1 MKNFKI
7 FGRNIILWRM
17 GSIKPKN
24 WKFHSGVLNLVV
36 HKIEPNTFKVI
47 KVGKGTNEVCIGWFV
62 RKLDQH
68 EGYYQAVLFKIFKI
82 SSAVGAERSRK
93 RSVVIDRSI
102 NHDTPV
108 RACTV
113 GSHAFSSIGLGR
125 STTLTAQL
133 RAAILPST
141 RTAAVA
147 VRLRG
152 SGHVVRVCAAH
163 RRACSDVDVIAT
175 TAVACG
181 YVPPSAYSYVP
192 FLVVRQYS
200 IHRENQYSTP

>member
-133 RAAILPST
+133 RA
-141 RTAAVA
+141 
-147 VRLRG
+147 
-152 SGHVVRVCAAH
+152 
-163 RRACSDVDVIAT
+163 CSDVDVRR
-175 TAVACG
+175 
-181 YVPPSAYSYVP
+181 PSLSAYVAAATWYACVP
-192 FLVVRQYS
+192 LTGERAV
-200 IHRENQYSTP
+200 TWT